1 MEGMEQ
7 TGSKNEAMAARSIFD
22 TEYLSPDSLAKNLGV
37 SVRTLARWHSL
48 RTGPAITRVGRMI
61 LYRRES
67 VSEWLRSCELEHG
80 HNGASRTRRS
90 RRLRSQ

>member
-1 MEGMEQ
+1 MEVAEQ
-7 TGSKNEAMAARSIFD
+7 VDSRNEAMAPQSIFD
-22 TEYLSPDSLAKNLGV
+22 TEYLTPESLAKNLGV

-67 VSEWLRSCELEHG
+67 VSEWLRSCELRAREDG
-80 HNGASRTRRS
+80 RRKG
-90 RRLRSQ
+90 RRR